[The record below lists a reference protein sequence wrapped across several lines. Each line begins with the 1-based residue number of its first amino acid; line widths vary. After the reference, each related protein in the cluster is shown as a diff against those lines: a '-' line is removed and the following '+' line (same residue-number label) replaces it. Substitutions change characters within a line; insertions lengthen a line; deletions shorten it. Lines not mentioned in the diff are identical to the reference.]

1 MARCLRGDFLQDIV
15 NCFTRKFHNA
25 TKTFNTGRSTL
36 SYSSGHHV
44 PSKAEQNNIQMLL
57 ELIRLLTA
65 ICRRQEIRQKVGNFI
80 DVEKVTQLLA
90 PDSLPHLNQSVFAV
104 VNFLMQLRRE
114 VPIVVQCLKSM
125 IQNLSVVSLLGRSLS
140 SASSDRDQI
149 REGLVFLGHC
159 LDLHRQSS
167 TSELVLQDMIDGL
180 HRHNQNKDSELSFYK
195 KAIEDEKKQ
204 SRKYKRMAEKSYSDL
219 QQRTQLYLTL
229 QRKHQTQIR
238 KARKEMEKAME
249 EAQTTAQAQ
258 IAAQEDRLRELD
270 AAREA
275 ALRDA
280 EQARSELQDKE
291 SEIREQHANRIEM
304 ERRNQ
309 AATKKISELVEQCNE
324 DNTRFAALETN
335 CGKLEFM
342 LKT

>member
-44 PSKAEQNNIQMLL
+44 PSKAEQNNIAMLQ

-65 ICRRQEIRQKVGNFI
+65 LCKRQEIREIVGNFI
-80 DVEKVTQLLA
+80 DVEEVTQLLA
-90 PDSLPHLNQSVFAV
+90 PDSLPHLNHSVFAV

-140 SASSDRDQI
+140 AASSDRDQI

-180 HRHNQNKDSELSFYK
+180 HRHNQNKDSEIAQLK
-195 KAIEDEKKQ
+195 QAVEDEKKQ
-204 SRKYKRMAEKSYSDL
+204 AKRYQAMAEKSYADV
-219 QQRTQLYLTL
+219 Q
-229 QRKHQTQIR
+229 
-238 KARKEMEKAME
+238 
-249 EAQTTAQAQ
+249 
-258 IAAQEDRLRELD
+258 
-270 AAREA
+270 
-275 ALRDA
+275 
-280 EQARSELQDKE
+280 
-291 SEIREQHANRIEM
+291 
-304 ERRNQ
+304 
-309 AATKKISELVEQCNE
+309 
-324 DNTRFAALETN
+324 
-335 CGKLEFM
+335 
-342 LKT
+342 